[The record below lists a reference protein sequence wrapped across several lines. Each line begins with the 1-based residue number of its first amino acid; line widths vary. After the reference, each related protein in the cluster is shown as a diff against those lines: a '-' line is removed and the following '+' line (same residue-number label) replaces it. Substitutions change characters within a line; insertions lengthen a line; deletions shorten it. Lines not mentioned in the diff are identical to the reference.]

1 MNVWLCPGVKY
12 LDCSTE
18 GMIES
23 PRFFLTT
30 MGALDDGPIASASRP
45 QVEDEDQTS
54 AAKSTVAKDTTIEIS
69 EHGQAEDAP
78 KTYYSKLSIWLVI
91 IYSGLAIGSD
101 G

>member
-1 MNVWLCPGVKY
+1 
-12 LDCSTE
+12 
-18 GMIES
+18 
-23 PRFFLTT
+23 
-30 MGALDDGPIASASRP
+30 MGTLDDGSIASASETQDGR
-45 QVEDEDQTS
+45 VDQTS

-69 EHGQAEDAP
+69 ERGQVEDVP